1 MLFSLEVLRAKHGD
15 CLLLHYGDPADP
27 KLILID
33 GGPTGVYK
41 DALKPRL
48 EELCKE
54 RGGKLTLEMVMISH
68 LDSDHIRG
76 IVDLSN
82 ALAAKPP
89 TLEGEYKVKVLWEN
103 TFADVIAGG
112 GDGAAAEAAVADP
125 PAELQ
130 KATVASVGEG
140 RQVRDNARF
149 LHWTEN
155 EGFDGSVMAPDDK
168 GVKVDDFDP
177 LQLTVVGPRQ
187 AELDELR
194 KEWAKKTKD
203 LKEAK
208 PAEAA
213 EIAEYLDESV
223 YNLSS
228 IVCVAE
234 IEDKRMLLTGDAR
247 GDKVLLGLEAAKF
260 LPAKGKMELDVLKV
274 PHHGSSRNLECDFF
288 ERLPAPHLVISANG
302 KDGNPDIAT
311 LEMISTARPDDEFTL
326 HLTESKFK
334 EDMGPK
340 IEAFFAQEKKAGR
353 KYKVV
358 FRPEDDLSFR
368 IGLLDPLN

>member
-15 CLLLHYGDPADP
+15 CLLLHYGDPDDP

-112 GDGAAAEAAVADP
+112 GDGTPAEADAPDP
-125 PAELQ
+125 PAELR

-140 RQVRDNARF
+140 RKVRDNARL

-155 EGFDGSVMAPDDK
+155 KGFDGSVTAPDDK
-168 GVKVDDFDP
+168 GVKVAGFDP
-177 LQLTVVGPRQ
+177 LKLTVVGPRQ
-187 AELDELR
+187 LELEELR
-194 KEWAKKTKD
+194 TEWAKKTKE
-203 LKEAK
+203 LKAK
-208 PAEAA
+208 PAEAGK
-213 EIAEYLDESV
+213 IAEYLDESV

-234 IEDKRMLLTGDAR
+234 LEGKRMLLTGDAR
-247 GDKVLLGLEAAKF
+247 GDKVLLGLEAAKL
-260 LPAKGKMELDVLKV
+260 LPADGGKMELDVLKV

-302 KDGNPDIAT
+302 KDGNPDIPT
-311 LEMISTARPDDEFTL
+311 LEMISTARRDDEFTL

-340 IEAFFAQEKKAGR
+340 IEAFFAKEKKEGR
-353 KYKVV
+353 KYKVE
-358 FRPEDDLSFR
+358 FRPEDNLSFR
-368 IGLLDPLN
+368 IDLLDPPA

>member
-15 CLLLHYGDPADP
+15 CLLLHYGDPGKP

-33 GGPTGVYK
+33 GGPSGVYK

-54 RGGKLTLEMVMISH
+54 RGGKLTLEMLMVSH
-68 LDSDHIRG
+68 LDSDHVRG

-89 TLEGEYKVKVLWEN
+89 TLEGEYKVKTLWEN
-103 TFADVIAGG
+103 TFADVIAA
-112 GDGAAAEAAVADP
+112 GDGAVAEAGADDA
-125 PAELQ
+125 PAGL
-130 KATVASVGEG
+130 KKVTVASVGEG
-140 RQVRDNARF
+140 RQVRDNARL

-155 EGFDGSVMAPDDK
+155 EGFDGSVTAPDDK
-168 GVKVDDFDP
+168 GVKVDGFDP
-177 LQLTVVGPRQ
+177 LKLTVVGPRE

-194 KEWAKKTKD
+194 KEWAKKTKE
-203 LKEAK
+203 LKKAK
-208 PAEAA
+208 PAEAG

-234 IEDKRMLLTGDAR
+234 IEGKRMLLTGDAR

-260 LPAKGKMELDVLKV
+260 LPAGGKMELDVLKV
-274 PHHGSSRNLECDFF
+274 PHHGSSRNLERDFF

-302 KDGNPDIAT
+302 KDGNPDIPT
-311 LEMISTARPDDEFTL
+311 LEMISTARPDDDFTL

-334 EDMGPK
+334 EEMGPK
-340 IEAFFAQEKKAGR
+340 IEAFFAKEKKEGR
-353 KYKVV
+353 KYKVE

-368 IGLLDPLN
+368 LDLLDPPA

>member
-15 CLLLHYGDPADP
+15 CLLLHYGDPDAP

-54 RGGKLTLEMVMISH
+54 RGGKLTLEMMMVSH
-68 LDSDHIRG
+68 LDSDHVRG

-89 TLEGEYKVKVLWEN
+89 TLTGEYKVKTLWEN
-103 TFADVIAGG
+103 TFADIVAG
-112 GDGAAAEAAVADP
+112 GDGAPAEAGADDP
-125 PAELQ
+125 PAELK

-140 RQVRDNARF
+140 RQVRDNARL

-155 EGFDGSVMAPDDK
+155 EGFNGSVMAPDDK
-168 GVKVDDFDP
+168 GVKIDLDP
-177 LQLTVVGPRQ
+177 LKLTVVGPRE
-187 AELDELR
+187 AELDDLR
-194 KEWAKKTKD
+194 KEWAKKTKE
-203 LKEAK
+203 LKAK
-208 PAEAA
+208 PEKAG

-234 IEDKRMLLTGDAR
+234 IGGKLMLLTGDAR
-247 GDKVLLGLEAAKF
+247 GDMVLLGLEAAKF
-260 LPAKGKMELDVLKV
+260 LPAMGKMELDVLKV

-288 ERLPAPHLVISANG
+288 ERLLAPHLVISANG
-302 KDGNPDIAT
+302 KDGNPDITT
-311 LEMISTARPDDEFTL
+311 LEMISTARPDDKFTL

-340 IEAFFAQEKKAGR
+340 IEAFFEKEKKEGR
-353 KYKVV
+353 KYKVE
-358 FRPEDDLSFR
+358 FRPEGDLSFR
-368 IGLLDPLN
+368 IDLLDAPA

>member
-15 CLLLHYGDPADP
+15 CLLLHYGDPEDP

-54 RGGKLTLEMVMISH
+54 RGGKLTLEMVMVSH

-76 IVDLSN
+76 IVELSN
-82 ALAAKPP
+82 ALAAEPP
-89 TLEGEYKVKVLWEN
+89 TLAGEYKVKTLWEN
-103 TFADVIAGG
+103 TFADVIAGNG
-112 GDGAAAEAAVADP
+112 TPAEAGVADP

-130 KATVASVGEG
+130 KASVASVGEG
-140 RQVRDNARF
+140 RQVRDNARL

-155 EGFDGSVMAPDDK
+155 EGFDGLVTAPDDK
-168 GVKVDDFDP
+168 GVKVDGFDP
-177 LQLTVVGPRQ
+177 LKLTVVGPRQ
-187 AELDELR
+187 AELEELR

-234 IEDKRMLLTGDAR
+234 IEGKRMLLTGDAR
-247 GDKVLLGLEAAKF
+247 GDKVLLGLEAAKL

-274 PHHGSSRNLECDFF
+274 PHHGSFRNLECDFF

-302 KDGNPDIAT
+302 KDGNPDIPT

-326 HLTESKFK
+326 HLTENKFK
-334 EDMGPK
+334 EEMGPK
-340 IEAFFAQEKKAGR
+340 IEAFFAKEKKAGR
-353 KYKVV
+353 KYEVV

-368 IGLLDPLN
+368 IDLLDPPA